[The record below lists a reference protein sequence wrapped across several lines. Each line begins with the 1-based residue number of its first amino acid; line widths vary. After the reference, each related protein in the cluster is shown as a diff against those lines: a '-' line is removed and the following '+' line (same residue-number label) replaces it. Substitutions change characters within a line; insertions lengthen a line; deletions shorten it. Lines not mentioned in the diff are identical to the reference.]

1 VKTDPNGWNT
11 ITHAV
16 SVPVAVVEDHVLVRE
31 GIIGVLEA
39 AGDFQVVAATGNLTH
54 FNQWWRNRPST
65 ARPRLLL
72 LDLLLE
78 EGDADPRLVETL
90 TGQGL
95 KVLVVSGLTSTPLVR
110 AMLAAGV
117 SGFVA
122 KHDRSND
129 LVAAARAVIGGS
141 DWMTP
146 QLAQV
151 LAQDPRRPSLS
162 DQEERALILYASDL
176 KLEAVA
182 RELGV
187 KPMTAKK
194 YLDRVRAKYVALGRD
209 VHTKTELYKAA
220 VADGRVQ
227 PSSD

>member
-1 VKTDPNGWNT
+1 MMSSQTPEMPPLS
-11 ITHAV
+11 

-31 GIIGVLEA
+31 HIVAALEA
-39 AGDFQVVAATGNLTH
+39 ARDFHVVAAVGSLEL
-54 FNQWWRNRPST
+54 FYKQWGERPAT
-65 ARPRLLL
+65 ARPRVLL

-78 EGDADPRLVETL
+78 DGDADPGLVEKL
-90 TGQGL
+90 TKQGL
-95 KVLVVSGLTSTPLVR
+95 RVLVVSGLTSTPLVR

-122 KHDRSND
+122 KHDRATD
-129 LVAAARAVIGGS
+129 LVAAARAVAHGR

-187 KPMTAKK
+187 RPMTAKK

-220 VADGRVQ
+220 VADGRLS
-227 PSSD
+227 PGSG

>member
-1 VKTDPNGWNT
+1 MTEPTRWT
-11 ITHAV
+11 TTSPAFR
-16 SVPVAVVEDHVLVRE
+16 VPVAIVEDHVLVRE
-31 GIIGVLEA
+31 GMIRALED
-39 AGDFQVVAATGNLTH
+39 AGDFQVVAATGHLQDF
-54 FNQWWRNRPST
+54 FNWCSQRPST

-72 LDLLLE
+72 LDLLLDGE
-78 EGDADPRLVETL
+78 DADPAQVERLAA
-90 TGQGL
+90 QGM
-95 KVLVVSGLTSTPLVR
+95 KVLVVSSLSSAPLVR

-122 KHDRSND
+122 KHDRSAD
-129 LVAAARAVIGGS
+129 LVAAARAVVGGE

-151 LAQDPRRPSLS
+151 LAHDPRRPNLS
-162 DQEERALILYASDL
+162 DQEERALILYASDM
-176 KLEAVA
+176 KLDSVA

-220 VADGRVQ
+220 VEDGRV
-227 PSSD
+227 PRDAGR

>member
-1 VKTDPNGWNT
+1 MTVPPRWDT
-11 ITHAV
+11 ITYGVA
-16 SVPVAVVEDHVLVRE
+16 VPVAVVEDHVLVRE
-31 GIIGVLEA
+31 GIIATLEA
-39 AGDFQVVAATGNLTH
+39 AGGFQVVAATGNLMDFH
-54 FNQWWRNRPST
+54 KWWKARPAT

-78 EGDADPRLVETL
+78 DGDADPNVVETL

-95 KVLVVSGLTSTPLVR
+95 KVLVVSGLTSTPLAR

-129 LVAAARAVIGGS
+129 LVAAARAVAGGN

-151 LAQDPRRPSLS
+151 LAQDARRPMLS

-220 VADGRVQ
+220 VADGRVR
-227 PSSD
+227 PSSNQ